1 MGGSRPS
8 AWNQPSSQP
17 SMCNV
22 EEVIFDRVSWL
33 CLPVDFRFTPSGTEA
48 LHCREMTR
56 RANARSRCDRARGE
70 PRSSAHRVAGG
81 GRPSPAPTERSMRI
95 YRTTLFGSWF
105 TALQEPATPHMGG
118 AALVS
123 VTASLL

>member
-1 MGGSRPS
+1 MQRRGQYHEQWFCGAKVLSRPCRS
-8 AWNQPSSQP
+8 W
-17 SMCNV
+17 V
-22 EEVIFDRVSWL
+22 KDR
-33 CLPVDFRFTPSGTEA
+33 D
-48 LHCREMTR
+48 
-56 RANARSRCDRARGE
+56 RGE

-81 GRPSPAPTERSMRI
+81 GRPPPAPTERSMRI

>member
-1 MGGSRPS
+1 MPS
-8 AWNQPSSQP
+8 LSSQMGRP
-17 SMCNV
+17 
-22 EEVIFDRVSWL
+22 
-33 CLPVDFRFTPSGTEA
+33 G
-48 LHCREMTR
+48 RER
-56 RANARSRCDRARGE
+56 KRANAPKGEVRFAPINGRRKRNAACPKGAMDRDRGE
-70 PRSSAHRVAGG
+70 PFGSAHRVAGG
-81 GRPSPAPTERSMRI
+81 GRPPPAPTERSMRI

>member
-1 MGGSRPS
+1 MTWGRVRLALIIGHELDGMARLFG
-8 AWNQPSSQP
+8 
-17 SMCNV
+17 V
-22 EEVIFDRVSWL
+22 KDR
-33 CLPVDFRFTPSGTEA
+33 D
-48 LHCREMTR
+48 
-56 RANARSRCDRARGE
+56 RGE
-70 PRSSAHRVAGG
+70 PRGSAHRVAGG
-81 GRPSPAPTERSMRI
+81 GRPPPAPTERSMRI